1 MPKAGDVTAE
11 EASRHAWVTVH
22 RSQLPPELPMT
33 RFAVAYVV
41 TLAVF
46 CGLDFL
52 WLGFVAKGY
61 YQSQLGG
68 LLLDKPNIPVAALFY
83 ALYVAGVLV
92 FAVLPALDAG
102 QWSRALLHGAL
113 FGFFAY
119 ATYDLTNLATLKGW
133 TPSVALLD
141 LAWGTVVTGVSATAG
156 CLVTRS
162 AF

>member
-1 MPKAGDVTAE
+1 LQG
-11 EASRHAWVTVH
+11 SL
-22 RSQLPPELPMT
+22 QPELSMT
-33 RFAVAYVV
+33 RFAVAYVA

-61 YQSQLGG
+61 YQSQLGA
-68 LLLDKPNIPVAALFY
+68 LLLDKPNIPVAVLFY
-83 ALYVAGVLV
+83 VLYIAGVLV

-102 QWSRALLHGAL
+102 QWSRAFLNGAL

-119 ATYDLTNLATLKGW
+119 ATYDLTNLATLRGW
-133 TPSVALLD
+133 SAGVAMLD
-141 LAWGTVVTGVSATAG
+141 LGWGTVVTGVAATAG
-156 CLVTRS
+156 YLAARS